1 MVCNLD
7 SYRPIAIHNLQW
19 GVAGDIS
26 HFPNKQTKFVCPI
39 AFTNACRVAFA
50 TDTGA
55 GTLVYGV
62 TIDSLTT
69 LTIYSNIEASTFG
82 TAYVLAIGK

>member
-1 MVCNLD
+1 MWPSVTK
-7 SYRPIAIHNLQW
+7 QW

-39 AFTNACRVAFA
+39 AFTNTCRVAFS
-50 TDTGA
+50 TDTGDA
-55 GTLVYGV
+55 ALVYGV

-69 LTIYSNIEASTFG
+69 LTLYCTIEASTFG
-82 TAYVLAIGK
+82 SAYVLAIGK